1 MILLVSYL
9 DMLDAASCRERE
21 TRVAVAACP
30 VAHTIAPGL
39 PH

>member
-9 DMLDAASCRERE
+9 DMVDAASCPGRE
-21 TRVAVAACP
+21 TRVLLKAWPVTHTVAAGP
-30 VAHTIAPGL
+30 

>member
-9 DMLDAASCRERE
+9 DMVDAAFRCGRE
-21 TRVAVAACP
+21 TRVLLKAWP
-30 VAHTIAPGL
+30 VAPTIAAGL